1 MANSTQWMSSD
12 DKRNVLLDNIESRV
26 SASEV
31 LIEQLVKTQ
40 TMECNQVHQIS
51 KKLLVLTEHVQTLTT
66 QLAQISLL
74 LVHIAKNSTILVNQT
89 VDKSE
94 DEA

>member
-1 MANSTQWMSSD
+1 MANFKQWMSSD
-12 DKRNVLLDNIESRV
+12 DKRNVLLNDINSRV
-26 SASEV
+26 SASED

-51 KKLLVLTEHVQTLTT
+51 KKMLLLTEHVQTLTK
-66 QLAQISLL
+66 QLAQISVLL
-74 LVHIAKNSTILVNQT
+74 LHIAKNSTKLVNQT
-89 VDKSE
+89 VDKAE

>member
-1 MANSTQWMSSD
+1 MAGSSQWMSSD
-12 DKRNVLLDNIESRV
+12 DTRNVMLNNIESRV

-31 LIEQLVKTQ
+31 LIEQLLKTQ

-51 KKLLVLTEHVQTLTT
+51 KKLLLLTEHVQTLTT
-66 QLAQISLL
+66 QLAQISVL

-89 VDKSE
+89 VDKAE